1 MSTKRSRLRK
11 RFLIATLVAIP
22 IAPLAILGVHIL
34 TVKNQ
39 PLKKSLVPAMAFELH
54 PELEYAVKRY
64 QAEGNRYRWGPNDCS
79 TFVTDYMRACGKP
92 AFVRLTTEGLY
103 NTATMDWHGFQ
114 QVKVKDLRPG
124 DIIVFRYTGR
134 YNTLEGHTGIV
145 ISDGKKEYVAHNS
158 LSFGGLNVESVPA
171 FMATANRVADKNNG
185 VKMIK
190 VFTRKDY
197 ESWNKKFELRFN
209 GQG

>member
-1 MSTKRSRLRK
+1 MSTRRKKLKKRL
-11 RFLIATLVAIP
+11 LIAFLLAIP
-22 IAPLAILGVHIL
+22 IVPLSALGIHVL
-34 TVKNQ
+34 SVKNQ
-39 PLKKSLVPAMAFELH
+39 PLKKSLVPSKAFELH
-54 PELEYAVKRY
+54 PEVEYAVKRY

-92 AFVRLTTEGLY
+92 AFIRLTTEDLY
-103 NTATMDWHGFQ
+103 RTATMDWHGFEE
-114 QVKVKDLRPG
+114 VKVRDLRPG

-145 ISDGKKEYVAHNS
+145 ISDGAKEYVAHNS

-171 FMATANRVADKNNG
+171 FLATANRVADKNNG

-197 ESWNKKFELRFN
+197 ESWNQKFEQRLN